1 MNKQEQLAEQI
12 AKAEELL
19 YKHVAGDTGLFN
31 NEVYCNFDKA
41 AAAIVEAMDAPAKEG
56 MKWVKASERLPEHG
70 KQVFWNRHEEP
81 PAFGKYSQCG
91 NSHYLVTIDCS
102 GEEEAELLNQDW
114 EWLDES
120 APAKEAISVPAQQP
134 SLEEKKEDLVLSDIN
149 SSSVPC
155 VTPLYNNNSIQQ

>member
-1 MNKQEQLAEQI
+1 L
-12 AKAEELL
+12 EEL
-19 YKHVAGDTGLFN
+19 KNNQQFQMHVAAMK
-31 NEVYCNFDKA
+31 EYAQQVYATAAPTKA
-41 AAAIVEAMDAPAKEG
+41 VEAMDAPAKEG

-120 APAKEAISVPAQQP
+120 A
-134 SLEEKKEDLVLSDIN
+134 
-149 SSSVPC
+149 SSSNEDYVAS
-155 VTPLYNNNSIQQ
+155 NSAPSTTDENTEGRV